1 MLIFLYGQDTY
12 RMREKLKELVEEYKK
27 VHKNVLTLKSFEEE
41 NLNFD
46 EIKNEAKISSIFQ
59 EKKLIIFKNVLSLLK
74 NEPRFMGLSND
85 LQKSDDIV
93 IFLEEKDFNGKNE
106 LVKFLMKNAKSQ
118 EFQLLN
124 NDKLKN
130 WVKKEFEK
138 YQCQISDT
146 ALGKLIEFT
155 ANDLWQITNEIKKLV
170 SYKKDG
176 KIEIKDVELLV
187 RPKIEADIFKTID
200 AISSRN
206 KKQALILIHKHLEKG
221 DPPLYLLS
229 MINFQ
234 FRNLL
239 LVKSCE
245 SKGELYINDMRILS
259 KKLKL
264 HPYVVRKSI
273 QQARRFTIDELKKIY
288 RKIFQVDLNIKT
300 GKIDPQTALDLL
312 ITGI

>member
-130 WVKKEFEK
+130 WVKKEFENYEVK
-138 YQCQISDT
+138 IDST
-146 ALGKLIEFT
+146 ALEKLINFVG
-155 ANDLWQITNEIKKLV
+155 NDLWQMSNEIRKLV
-170 SYKKDG
+170 NYKRG
-176 KIEIKDVELLV
+176 EKIKKEDVALLV
-187 RPKIEADIFKTID
+187 KPKIESDIFATINSI
-200 AISSRN
+200 AARN
-206 KKQALILIHKHLEKG
+206 KKEALSLIHKHLEKG
-221 DPPLYLLS
+221 DNPLYLLS

-239 LVKSCE
+239 IIKDLIQKYRSP
-245 SKGELYINDMRILS
+245 YTLS
-259 KKLKL
+259 KVTNL
-264 HPYVVRKSI
+264 HPYIIKKSYSLT
-273 QQARRFTIDELKKIY
+273 QKFTIQELKKIY
-288 RKIFQVDLNIKT
+288 QKIFQVDLAIKT
-300 GKIDPQTALDLL
+300 GRVSPEAALDLFL
-312 ITGI
+312 AGI